1 MLTSSGIKDT
11 ETMSESLVLHS
22 LLRPMAQKDIAQKGE
37 EILNQ
42 VTSAVEDVSK
52 EVVSRVSN
60 LTEGQ
65 PKAAAEEATAA
76 AIQTAVGQAI
86 EVLQVASDEVREK
99 GINTERVTLK
109 AGVGI
114 PNIAQLE
121 ISTDV
126 PSKKEDS
133 RGKGFEVKVS

>member
-1 MLTSSGIKDT
+1 MPTWFGIKDT
-11 ETMSESLVLHS
+11 GAISTSLVLHS
-22 LLRPMAQKDIAQKGE
+22 LKPMAQKDITQKGE

-42 VTSAVEDVSK
+42 VTSAVEEAGK
-52 EVVSRVSN
+52 EVASRVSN
-60 LTEGQ
+60 LTGQ
-65 PKAAAEEATAA
+65 PKEAAEAATKE
-76 AIQTAVGQAI
+76 AIQSAVGQAI

-121 ISTDV
+121 IITDV
-126 PSKKEDS
+126 PSKNEDS
-133 RGKGFEVKVS
+133 RGKGFDVRVS